1 MDIALNLGL
10 GGLLRLL
17 EALVSAAP
25 TLAVGLIA
33 AAVMRFFLGID
44 GTRRLFGGQSLR
56 SLPQSWLIGMLMPVC
71 SIGVLPIL
79 LEMRRAKLK
88 PGAMSAFALAAP
100 LFNPLSLLYGL
111 TLSRPYVILMYA
123 LVSLLVVTIVG
134 LIWDRF
140 ADSQQTDA
148 ENADDEPPADAF
160 PDRVFG
166 TRRLAAAAIYITRQ
180 AFGPVGAW
188 TLLAAGGVMLLTMLL
203 PHGSLDRAMCRDDW
217 WAPARM
223 VLVAMPAYATPMLAM
238 SQMGM
243 MFQHANS
250 PGAAFVLLA
259 FGAGMN
265 LGTVTWM
272 ARHFGVRSAAVWLVS
287 LLVVVALIAYA
298 VNRPLIPPGITPS
311 DHTHAF
317 DIYTSPLPLDQPDG
331 PAIFQRLLAERIGL
345 LEQIVGGGFLIVLL
359 SGAIFRL
366 TGITELSPAKAVMER
381 AKTEA
386 TTGRFDRIISTV
398 PTNCGLMM

>member
-148 ENADDEPPADAF
+148 ENADDE
-160 PDRVFG
+160 
-166 TRRLAAAAIYITRQ
+166 
-180 AFGPVGAW
+180 
-188 TLLAAGGVMLLTMLL
+188 
-203 PHGSLDRAMCRDDW
+203 
-217 WAPARM
+217 
-223 VLVAMPAYATPMLAM
+223 
-238 SQMGM
+238 
-243 MFQHANS
+243 
-250 PGAAFVLLA
+250 
-259 FGAGMN
+259 
-265 LGTVTWM
+265 
-272 ARHFGVRSAAVWLVS
+272 
-287 LLVVVALIAYA
+287 
-298 VNRPLIPPGITPS
+298 
-311 DHTHAF
+311 
-317 DIYTSPLPLDQPDG
+317 
-331 PAIFQRLLAERIGL
+331 
-345 LEQIVGGGFLIVLL
+345 
-359 SGAIFRL
+359 
-366 TGITELSPAKAVMER
+366 
-381 AKTEA
+381 
-386 TTGRFDRIISTV
+386 
-398 PTNCGLMM
+398 